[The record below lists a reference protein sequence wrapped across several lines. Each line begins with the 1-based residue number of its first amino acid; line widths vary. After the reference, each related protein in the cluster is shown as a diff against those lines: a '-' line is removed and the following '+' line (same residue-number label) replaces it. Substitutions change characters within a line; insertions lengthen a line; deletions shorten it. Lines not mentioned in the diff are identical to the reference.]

1 MVQGI
6 NLFPT
11 ENSLLVGITILMDNN
26 FHVRPTYRIIDFVIT
41 DFSIYHMVLTYKNVY
56 LTLMVGLGIINLN

>member
-1 MVQGI
+1 MNKLFGRKWFRI

-41 DFSIYHMVLTYKNVY
+41 DFFQY
-56 LTLMVGLGIINLN
+56 IIWS